1 MAISRNWRLH
11 LALACALFAGAAFA
25 ESCITAD
32 EYNHTLN
39 GGSPL
44 PGTTTQS
51 VASAPVT
58 IDGVTRTESSL
69 GPVDLFK
76 KGVSIFIR

>member
-51 VASAPVT
+51 TAVSSVT
-58 IDGVTRTESSL
+58 IDAVTFVERL
-69 GPVDLFK
+69 FGPLDLFK
-76 KGVSIFIR
+76 KGLSIFIR

>member
-1 MAISRNWRLH
+1 MAILRNWRLH

-39 GGSPL
+39 GGVPL

-51 VASAPVT
+51 VS
-58 IDGVTRTESSL
+58 GLS
-69 GPVDLFK
+69 
-76 KGVSIFIR
+76 VSIDAETFCETLYGPFHWPFGFLLILR